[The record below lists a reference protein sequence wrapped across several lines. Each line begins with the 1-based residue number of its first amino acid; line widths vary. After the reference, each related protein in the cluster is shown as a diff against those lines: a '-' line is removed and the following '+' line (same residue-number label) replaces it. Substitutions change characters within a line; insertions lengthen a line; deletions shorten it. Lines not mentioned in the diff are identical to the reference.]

1 MDKAPIRPLTHAY
14 RLLNPGPV
22 VLISVGDGERD
33 NLFALTWNLPVRKDP
48 PMVGILSGK
57 RHFSYDFIARTGEF
71 GISVPDRSLAHAV
84 YGCGTTSG
92 RSEPDKFARFQLS
105 RLPAKRIKP
114 PLVAEA
120 VAGLECRVAQVV
132 DLGASA
138 LLIAQ
143 VLEANAA
150 PEHFRDGHWNFDS
163 GLELLHHLSGKQFC
177 TSTQRIEI
185 RAPAKK
191 VGD

>member
-1 MDKAPIRPLTHAY
+1 MDKAPVRPLTHAY

-22 VLISVGDGERD
+22 VLVSVGDGERD

-57 RHFSYDFIARTGEF
+57 RHFSYPFIERTGEF
-71 GISVPDRSLAHAV
+71 GISVPDRSLADAV
-84 YGCGTTSG
+84 YGCGTTTG
-92 RSEPDKFARFQLS
+92 KKVDDKFAEFGLS
-105 RLPAKRIKP
+105 REAAKRIKA

-120 VAGLECRVAQVV
+120 VATLECRVAQVV

-143 VLEANAA
+143 ILEASAA
-150 PEHFRDGHWNFDS
+150 TEHFREGQWTFDG
-163 GLELLHHLSGKQFC
+163 GLELLHHLSGKKFC
-177 TSTQRIEI
+177 TSTQGIEI
-185 RAPAKK
+185 SAKK
-191 VGD
+191 R